1 MGTGD
6 CLLQR
11 KESRGRGGGPEGGSS
26 CVCQNGDTGCSVSAA
41 NNRRV
46 NISLW
51 LSPLSSRPFSLK
63 IGSSA
68 FFLAF
73 LLLFFDGEFLSIFCP
88 VPAGPEQIQRPI
100 SVCLSFYLTVSL
112 CPSPSLPP
120 YPHPSLL
127 KRFIYFVMKWLRWE
141 CVCFER

>member
-11 KESRGRGGGPEGGSS
+11 KGSRGGGGGPEGGRS

-63 IGSSA
+63 IGSCA

-73 LLLFFDGEFLSIFCP
+73 LLLFFDGEFLSIFLPNRP
-88 VPAGPEQIQRPI
+88 VENRFKDQFL
-100 SVCLSFYLTVSL
+100 SFCLSLSVSL
-112 CPSPSLPP
+112 PL

-141 CVCFER
+141 CVCFES

>member
-11 KESRGRGGGPEGGSS
+11 KGRGGGGGGPEEGSS

-73 LLLFFDGEFLSIFCP
+73 LLLFFDGEFLSIFLPNRP
-88 VPAGPEQIQRPI
+88 VQNRFKDQFLSVFL
-100 SVCLSFYLTVSL
+100 SVCLSLSVSL
-112 CPSPSLPP
+112 PL

-141 CVCFER
+141 WVCFES